1 MPKVTWC
8 KPKVSV
14 EQEFVKRLDAARQYA
29 EVGVDRLLHESHM
42 TRGTYYRRRED
53 PNTMTVGELRGLV
66 KSVNLCSTQEGRDA
80 LLRLVG
86 AI

>member
-1 MPKVTWC
+1 
-8 KPKVSV
+8 
-14 EQEFVKRLDAARQYA
+14 
-29 EVGVDRLLHESHM
+29 M

-80 LLRLVG
+80 LLRLIG